1 MQEEE
6 FLLLEQGV
14 NDDLLSYDID
24 VREGYSSLQQKLR
37 QLLIME
43 NTPYTVYQQQSIQ
56 NCCQILQRNT
66 IDYLKDVLFS
76 CIHFIISVFVND
88 LMRIL
93 LISVVM
99 LFLILFLIKVMLI
112 VMLVFYL
119 YFSLI
124 RIN

>member
-66 IDYLKDVLFS
+66 IDYLKDVLY
-76 CIHFIISVFVND
+76 CIQFIISVFVND

-93 LISVVM
+93 LVNVAIH
-99 LFLILFLIKVMLI
+99 FLILFHIKVMLI

-119 YFSLI
+119 FSSLI

>member
-24 VREGYSSLQQKLR
+24 VREGYSSLQQKLH

-66 IDYLKDVLFS
+66 IDYLKDVLY
-76 CIHFIISVFVND
+76 CIQFIISVFVND

-93 LISVVM
+93 LVNVAT
-99 LFLILFLIKVMLI
+99 LFLILFHIKVMLI
-112 VMLVFYL
+112 VMFFFFLFFIY
-119 YFSLI
+119 
-124 RIN
+124 

>member
-24 VREGYSSLQQKLR
+24 VREGYSSLQQKLH

-66 IDYLKDVLFS
+66 IDYLKDVLY
-76 CIHFIISVFVND
+76 CIQFIISVFVND

-93 LISVVM
+93 LVIVATH
-99 LFLILFLIKVMLI
+99 FLILFHIKVMLI
-112 VMLVFYL
+112 VMFFFFLFFIY
-119 YFSLI
+119 
-124 RIN
+124 